1 MGQVSVTL
9 NGRTYRLRC
18 GDGEEERLLT
28 VVAHVRGHVE
38 TLIAEH
44 GQIGDD
50 RLLLMAGIMITDELF
65 ELRDQQRSSAG
76 PGTSAGSGSVTSA
89 SGTTIPAPPASS
101 RPWLPPS
108 AAPAASPTATLAGSA
123 PNPAPAV
130 LAVPPSVAMPAP
142 VHRESVLPSP
152 PGGIAQARVTMPVP
166 APAGAP
172 AQPQP
177 VAPVPAPP
185 AAAGAPPR
193 SLEHLDATALM
204 KGIERK
210 TGRS

>member
-28 VVAHVRGHVE
+28 VVAHVRGHVD

-65 ELRDQQRSSAG
+65 ELRELQRLA
-76 PGTSAGSGSVTSA
+76 A
-89 SGTTIPAPPASS
+89 GTTVIGPAAEPMAPVPP
-101 RPWLPPS
+101 RHPLPS
-108 AAPAASPTATLAGSA
+108 NAAPAAAM
-123 PNPAPAV
+123 PAPMPLPA
-130 LAVPPSVAMPAP
+130 SVAMPASVTIP
-142 VHRESVLPSP
+142 SPAHRESMLPSLP
-152 PGGIAQARVTMPVP
+152 AGVAPARVRMPVP
-166 APAGAP
+166 AGA

-177 VAPVPAPP
+177 VAPIVPASP
-185 AAAGAPPR
+185 ATSAPPR
-193 SLEHLDATALM
+193 PLEHLDATALM